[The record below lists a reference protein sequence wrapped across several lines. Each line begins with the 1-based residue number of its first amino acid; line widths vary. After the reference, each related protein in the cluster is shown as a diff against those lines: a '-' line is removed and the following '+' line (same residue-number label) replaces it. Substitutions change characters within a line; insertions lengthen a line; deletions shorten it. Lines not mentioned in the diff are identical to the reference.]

1 MYLIGSGKSG
11 ITYNKDSFYNIPEKI
26 NIINIKTFSFTDNS
40 FIATT
45 SDNTFYYATKN

>member
-11 ITYNKDSFYNIPEKI
+11 ITYNKDSFYNTPKKI